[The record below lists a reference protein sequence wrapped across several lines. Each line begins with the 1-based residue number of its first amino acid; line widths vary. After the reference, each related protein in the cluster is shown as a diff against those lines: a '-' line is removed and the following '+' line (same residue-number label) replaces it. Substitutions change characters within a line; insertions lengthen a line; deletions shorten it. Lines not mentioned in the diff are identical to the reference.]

1 MTENEIP
8 KERNPVTHQAHR
20 REVFWQITLPIILG
34 VSIILGLAIWTIVY
48 AAQGGGTTHA
58 AGTSLIFL
66 IIPTM
71 IMGLVLLVSRAGFA
85 YAVIWL
91 NQNLP
96 PYAKQVQDIFDL
108 IKERVRYYADRLVE
122 PVLRWH
128 STQAGISALGRK
140 TKKRETERS

>member
-20 REVFWQITLPIILG
+20 REVFWQITFPIILG
-34 VSIILGLAIWTIVY
+34 VSLILGLSVWTIVY
-48 AAQGGGTTHA
+48 AAQGGSTTHA

-71 IMGLVLLVSRAGFA
+71 IMGLILLVSLAGFA

-108 IKERVRYYADRLVE
+108 VKERVRYYADQLVE
-122 PVLRWH
+122 PVLRWR
-128 STQAGISALGRK
+128 STQAKIGALVRI
-140 TKKRETERS
+140 TKKQETDG